1 MLFKYTSIDQS
12 GATKEGT
19 IDAANID
26 VAISSLQRRGHTITA
41 IDPITDTKK
50 IAGNI
55 LSYEFSL
62 FEHVSNK
69 EVVMFSRQIAT
80 LFEAQVSALRV
91 FRLLATETDNPLMQ
105 RILTEVSDDIQG
117 GSSISVALS
126 QHPEVFS
133 QFYVSMVKAGEESGR
148 LNEVFMY
155 LAEYLDRTYEVMS
168 KARNAMIYPVFVII
182 TFFAVMGLMMTMVI
196 PQIAS
201 IIKESGQDVP
211 LYTKIVIGLSDFVTD
226 YIGVIML
233 LLGIGGVTM
242 WRFSRTSVGA
252 RATDEL
258 RLAVPVVGD
267 LFQKLYLSRIAD
279 TLSTMLQSGISMVVA
294 LEITA
299 KVVGNKV
306 FEEILLDCI
315 EEVKGGKSVSDAF
328 SEFSHIPGVMTQMIK
343 VGEESGSLGQILDT
357 LAKFYRREVNGAVDT
372 LVGLIE
378 PVMIVVLGVGVG
390 ILLAAVLVPIYNIST
405 SI

>member
-1 MLFKYTSIDQS
+1 MLFKYSSVDQS
-12 GATKEGT
+12 GASKEGT

-41 IDPITDTKK
+41 IDPMADNKK
-50 IAGNI
+50 GGKMFE
-55 LSYEFSL
+55 YEFTF

-69 EVVMFSRQIAT
+69 EIVMFSRQIAT

-91 FRLLATETDNPLMQ
+91 FRLLATEAENPLMR

-117 GSSISVALS
+117 GSSISASLAI
-126 QHPEVFS
+126 HPEVFS
-133 QFYVSMVKAGEESGR
+133 KFYVSMVKAGEESGR
-148 LNEVFMY
+148 LNEVFLY

-168 KARNAMIYPVFVII
+168 KAKNAMIYPVFVIV

-201 IIKESGQDVP
+201 IIEESGQEVP
-211 LYTKIVIGLSDFVTD
+211 LYTKIVIGLSNFVSD

-233 LLGIGGVTM
+233 FLGFGAVM
-242 WRFSRTSVGA
+242 LWRFSRTKLGA

-258 RLAVPVVGD
+258 RLAVPALGD

-279 TLSTMLQSGISMVVA
+279 TLSTMLQSGISMVSA
-294 LEITA
+294 LEITSQ
-299 KVVGNKV
+299 VVGNKV
-306 FEEILLDCI
+306 YEEILLDCI
-315 EEVKGGKSVSDAF
+315 ESVKGGKSVSDAF
-328 SEFSHIPGVMTQMIK
+328 SEFSQIPGVMTQMMK
-343 VGEESGSLGQILDT
+343 VGEESGSLGQILET

-378 PVMIVVLGVGVG
+378 PIMIVVLGVGVG

-405 SI
+405 AI

>member
-41 IDPITDTKK
+41 IDPITETKK
-50 IAGNI
+50 IAGGI
-55 LSYEFSL
+55 LNYEFSL

-91 FRLLATETDNPLMQ
+91 FRLLATETENPLMQ

-126 QHPEVFS
+126 RHPEVFS
-133 QFYVSMVKAGEESGR
+133 HFYVSMVKAGEESGR
-148 LNEVFMY
+148 LNEVFLY

-182 TFFAVMGLMMTMVI
+182 TFFTVMGLMMTMVI

-226 YIGVIML
+226 YIGAIML
-233 LLGIGGVTM
+233 MFGLGGVAL
-242 WRFSRTSVGA
+242 WRFSRTAVGA

-267 LFQKLYLSRIAD
+267 LFHKLYLSRIAD

-294 LEITA
+294 LEITS

-390 ILLAAVLVPIYNIST
+390 VLLAAVLVPIYNIST